1 MGGLSRRFLPSVAM
15 GRRRALAAG
24 GVAPFDPL
32 EVPSAQQIAL
42 WREDYV
48 DSGGV
53 VAPWQNKW
61 NPGTRDLANGTAAN
75 RPTITDPDALFDGNP
90 SYQWDGTNDV
100 VVVSADLVSFKPL
113 HDGTG
118 CVAWGAFRPTA
129 TGTQQIVF
137 TTSTA
142 SAVNRGAALRYNG
155 TDETLRLLVWK
166 GASPALID
174 AETAPGSVSINA
186 ICRWIY
192 VLHGNEWSLT
202 INGTV
207 TLSGTAIGT
216 PSTGNTT
223 SNFHAGRDTTAT
235 SFFTGKMAELAVSTL
250 AASQRSS
257 VAAYLAARYP

>member
-1 MGGLSRRFLPSVAM
+1 M
-15 GRRRALAAG
+15 G

-32 EVPSAQQIAL
+32 LVDPGQQIAL
-42 WREDYV
+42 WREDYI

-53 VAPWQNKW
+53 VAPWQNTW

-118 CVAWGAFRPTA
+118 CVAWGAFRPTS
-129 TGTQQIVF
+129 TGTQQLIF

-142 SAVNRGAALRYNG
+142 SAVNRGCALRYNG
-155 TDETLRLLVWK
+155 TDETLRLIVFA
-166 GASPALID
+166 GASPLLID
-174 AETAPGSVSINA
+174 TETVAGSVPINEICRWVYAFHDPDWSLTVNGVVTISGSVS
-186 ICRWIY
+186 
-192 VLHGNEWSLT
+192 
-202 INGTV
+202 
-207 TLSGTAIGT
+207 GT

-223 SNFHAGRDTTAT
+223 SNFHAGRDTTA
-235 SFFTGKMAELAVSTL
+235 SGFFAGKMAELAVSTL
-250 AASQRSS
+250 AASDASR
-257 VAAYLAARYP
+257 VASYLASRYP